1 MFVSQGNTGKRPA
14 PIILILM
21 RRLIVARVILAALL
35 CSANSPAHAT
45 EVGISAQALERTL
58 QTQLFNGPDGRYYL
72 RGDAKSACYVYAEK
86 PRITFDQDRVVVHVH
101 TRAKLGT
108 GVYGNCVGVSLTRDV
123 DVSVLPDAQGE
134 TIGFRDAR
142 IDHLSNS
149 RELNFLLVP
158 FLSHQLPQQMKVNAA
173 DLMRQLLSH
182 SAETTGY
189 AFRLTTLKIHSMMVQ
204 GALLVLDVDAG
215 LRVD

>member
-1 MFVSQGNTGKRPA
+1 
-14 PIILILM
+14 M
-21 RRLIVARVILAALL
+21 RRLLVCTLLLAAI
-35 CSANSPAHAT
+35 APRAHAT

-58 QTQLFNGPDGRYYL
+58 KTQLFNTPDGRYYL
-72 RGDAKSACYVYAEK
+72 RGDAHSACFVYAEE
-86 PRITFDQDRVVVHVH
+86 PHVTFHDDRVVVSIH

-108 GVYGNCVGVSLTRDV
+108 GVYGNCVGVTLTRDV

-149 RELNFLLVP
+149 SELNFLLVP
-158 FLSHQLPQQMKVNAA
+158 FLSRQLPQQMKVNAA
-173 DLMRQLLSH
+173 ELMRQLLTK

-189 AFRLTTLKIHSMMVQ
+189 AIALANLKIHSMLVQ
-204 GALLVLDVDAG
+204 GPQLVLDVDTI
-215 LRVD
+215 LSVN

>member
-1 MFVSQGNTGKRPA
+1 MHRALSLCIFLLTALVPA
-14 PIILILM
+14 Q
-21 RRLIVARVILAALL
+21 
-35 CSANSPAHAT
+35 AT

-58 QTQLFNGPDGRYYL
+58 ATQLFNTSDGRYYL
-72 RGDAKSACYVYAEK
+72 RGDAKSACFVYAEK
-86 PRITFDQDRVVVHVH
+86 PHVTFAEDRVVVHIH

-108 GVYGNCVGVSLTRDV
+108 SVYGNCVGVSITRDV

-173 DLMRQLLSH
+173 DLMRQLLSR

-189 AFRLTTLKIHSMMVQ
+189 AFSLTSLKIHSMLVQ
-204 GALLVLDVDAG
+204 GTLLVLDVDAG
-215 LRVD
+215 MRVN

>member
-1 MFVSQGNTGKRPA
+1 
-14 PIILILM
+14 M
-21 RRLIVARVILAALL
+21 RRSLLLWALFFVP
-35 CSANSPAHAT
+35 CAAHAI

-58 QTQLFNGPDGRYYL
+58 RTQLFNGSDGRYYL

-86 PRITFDQDRVVVHVH
+86 PHVTFAQDRVVVSVH

-108 GVYGNCVGVSLTRDV
+108 SVYGNCVGVSLTRDV
-123 DVSVLPDAQGE
+123 DVSILPDAQGE
-134 TIGFRDAR
+134 TIGFRDAH

-173 DLMRQLLSH
+173 DLMRQLLSR

-189 AFRLTTLKIHSMMVQ
+189 AITLTALKIHSMLIQ
-204 GALLVLDVDAG
+204 GPMLVLDVDAG
-215 LRVD
+215 MSVN

>member
-1 MFVSQGNTGKRPA
+1 MC
-14 PIILILM
+14 
-21 RRLIVARVILAALL
+21 RRALSL
-35 CSANSPAHAT
+35 CTFFFTIFAVPTHAT
-45 EVGISAQALERTL
+45 EVNISAQALERTL

-86 PRITFDQDRVVVHVH
+86 PRITFNQDRVVVHVH

-123 DVSVLPDAQGE
+123 DVSVLPDAQSE

-142 IDHLSNS
+142 IDRLSNS
-149 RELNFLLVP
+149 RELNFLLEP
-158 FLSHQLPQQMKVNAA
+158 FLEHQLPQQLKVNAA
-173 DLMRQLLSH
+173 TLMRQLLTK

-189 AFRLTTLKIHSMMVQ
+189 AITLDNLKIHSMIVQ
-204 GALLVLDVDAG
+204 KNLLVLDVDTI
-215 LRVD
+215 LSVR

>member
-1 MFVSQGNTGKRPA
+1 
-14 PIILILM
+14 M
-21 RRLIVARVILAALL
+21 RRTLLL
-35 CSANSPAHAT
+35 CIAIALFAPQARAT
-45 EVGISAQALERTL
+45 EVSISAQALERTL
-58 QTQLFNGPDGRYYL
+58 KTQLFNGPDGRYYL
-72 RGDAKSACYVYAEK
+72 RGNAKSSCYVYADS
-86 PRITFDQDRVVVHVH
+86 PRITFVQDRVVVHIH

-108 GVYGNCVGVSLTRDV
+108 GVYGACVGVTLTRDV

-142 IDHLSNS
+142 IDHLSDS

-173 DLMRQLLSH
+173 DLMRQLLSR

-189 AFRLTTLKIHSMMVQ
+189 AFTLTALKIHSMLVQ
-204 GALLVLDVDAG
+204 SSLLVLDVDAG
-215 LRVD
+215 MSVN

>member
-1 MFVSQGNTGKRPA
+1 
-14 PIILILM
+14 M
-21 RRLIVARVILAALL
+21 RRLLLCTLLLAAI
-35 CSANSPAHAT
+35 APHARAT

-58 QTQLFNGPDGRYYL
+58 RTQLFNTPDGRYYL
-72 RGDAKSACYVYAEK
+72 RGDAHSACFVYAEK
-86 PRITFDQDRVVVHVH
+86 PHVTFRDDRVIISVR

-108 GVYGNCVGVSLTRDV
+108 GVYGNCVGVTLTRDV

-149 RELNFLLVP
+149 PELNFLLVP
-158 FLSHQLPQQMKVNAA
+158 FLSRQLPQQMKVNAA
-173 DLMRQLLSH
+173 DLMRQLLSR

-189 AFRLTTLKIHSMMVQ
+189 AIALNNLKIHSMLIQ
-204 GALLVLDVDAG
+204 GPQLVLDVDTT
-215 LRVD
+215 LSVN